1 MSNRRVV
8 AEVSLSAIRDN
19 IIKIHSKQKPDSR
32 LIAVIKA
39 NGYGHGAVPIAKALK
54 DVDCVAGYA
63 MATAEEAFE
72 LRNNGITKPIIIL
85 GYSYPEDYER
95 MILEGIRP
103 AVFKLE
109 TARQLSEAAGRIGR
123 PADIHLKIDTGMSRI
138 GLSCDE
144 AGLSTAA
151 EISKLPNVNIEGIF
165 THFSKADEKDKS
177 FAYKQLKVFEGF
189 YEECVKLHIPIK
201 YKHCANSA
209 AILELPETDTGL
221 SRAGII
227 LYGLQPSAEV
237 DISELGL
244 CPAMSLKSSIVY
256 IKSLKT
262 GSYISYGG
270 TFQTTRETT
279 VATVPVGYA
288 DGYPR
293 TLSNK
298 GYVLIHGKKAPILG
312 RVCMDQMMVDITDI
326 PGVKEYEEVVLL
338 GNQGEESITAEELG
352 ELSGRFNYEL
362 VCDISERV
370 PRVYTGLV

>member
-8 AEVSLSAIRDN
+8 AEISLSAIRDN
-19 IIKIHSKQKPDSR
+19 IIRIHGKLRPDSK
-32 LIAVIKA
+32 LIAVLKA

-54 DVDCVAGYA
+54 DLDCVAGFA
-63 MATAEEAFE
+63 MATAEEAYE
-72 LRNNGITKPIIIL
+72 LRNNGITKPILIL

-95 MILEGIRP
+95 MIIEGIRP

-109 TARQLSEAAGRIGR
+109 TAKQLSEAAEKTGR
-123 PADIHLKIDTGMSRI
+123 PADIHIKVDTGMSRI
-138 GLSCDE
+138 GLACD
-144 AGLSTAA
+144 STGVSVVH
-151 EISKLPNVNIEGIF
+151 EISKLPNINIEGIF

-177 FAYKQLKVFEGF
+177 FAYAQLKAFEGF
-189 YEECVKLHIPIK
+189 YGECSELGIPVK
-201 YKHCANSA
+201 YRHCANSA
-209 AILELPETDTGL
+209 AILEMPETDTGL

-227 LYGLQPSAEV
+227 IYGLKPSSEV
-237 DISELGL
+237 DISGIGL

-256 IKSLKT
+256 IKKLKT
-262 GSYISYGG
+262 GACISYGG
-270 TFQTTRETT
+270 TFKTGRETT

-326 PGVKEYEEVVLL
+326 PGVREYEEVVLL
-338 GNQGEESITAEELG
+338 GEQGGEQITAEELG